1 MSASAVGCRWII
13 STCHTS
19 ATMTQIAPT
28 RKDLITA
35 VVCWDIQGMG
45 SLAKVLL
52 EIVFVSALSS
62 CQDWPAR
69 SASPQV

>member
-1 MSASAVGCRWII
+1 
-13 STCHTS
+13 
-19 ATMTQIAPT
+19 MTQIAPT

-35 VVCWDIQGMG
+35 AVCWDIQGMG

-62 CQDWPAR
+62 CQDWPAG